1 MKKIILISALGLS
14 IMTLQSFKSIKHE
27 NKAKIEKDDCQ
38 YGQCAAIK
46 ADGYQCKNCAQKN
59 SYYCWSHR

>member
-1 MKKIILISALGLS
+1 MKKFILISALGLS
-14 IMTLQSFKSIKHE
+14 IMTLQSFKPIKNE